1 MVHSGFGITPRISSY
16 RDLIGYKAERLC
28 WIFCMVDRLTVDR
41 TVFDW
46 TTTNIDIDT
55 NKTYTFTSRPELGR
69 FTITLTKS
77 EWIDFIELTLA
88 DWLEQVQGAA
98 EKPSILFQWK
108 KGEAYAYRRYAYAKM
123 AEILMYEREDRLKEK
138 VSLAMRDVYGTES
151 LETKHLVQ
159 DRTPPITEAAF
170 IALEAL
176 RGNGEDIPSVFTP
189 QPQESIS
196 DEL

>member
-1 MVHSGFGITPRISSY
+1 
-16 RDLIGYKAERLC
+16 
-28 WIFCMVDRLTVDR
+28 MVDRLTVDR
-41 TVFDW
+41 TVYDW
-46 TTTNIDIDT
+46 TINDIDT

-69 FTITLTKS
+69 FTITLTKN

-98 EKPSILFQWK
+98 EKPSMLFQWK

-123 AEILMYEREDRLKEK
+123 AEILMHEREHRLKEK
-138 VSLAMRDVYGTES
+138 VSLAMVDVYGTES
-151 LETKHLVQ
+151 LETRHLLQ
-159 DRTPPITEAAF
+159 ERTPPMSDAAF

-176 RGNGEDIPSVFTP
+176 RGNGEDIPFDFTP
-189 QPQESIS
+189 QPQELSIS

>member
-1 MVHSGFGITPRISSY
+1 
-16 RDLIGYKAERLC
+16 
-28 WIFCMVDRLTVDR
+28 MVDRLTVDR

-123 AEILMYEREDRLKEK
+123 AEILMYEKEGRLKEK

-151 LETKHLVQ
+151 LETRHLVQ
-159 DRTPPITEAAF
+159 DRTPPISEAAF

-176 RGNGEDIPSVFTP
+176 KGNGEDIPSVFTP
-189 QPQESIS
+189 QPQEGIS